1 MKQSLLNLLFSF
13 LAFSI
18 AYGIAC
24 LTGLELIQQAILI
37 AFIIQWI
44 AFVPAYIFQ
53 TEKFYDLTGS
63 ITYISVVS
71 YVSFQSNSALDINIG
86 GILLASFIMLWAIRL
101 GSFLFLRIHKAGEDK
116 RFKLIKP
123 SPTRFF
129 MTWTL
134 QGMWVSLCS
143 MCALTAI
150 ASKNGVGLNT
160 LFFIGA
166 FVFLSGLII
175 EIIADKQK
183 SSFRANPENKEQFIR
198 HGLWSYS
205 RHPNYFGEITLWLG
219 ISIMSLSS
227 LSGWQYVTLISPLF
241 TYLLLVY
248 VSGVRLLE
256 ISGMEKWGH
265 LESYQTYLID
275 TPSLFP
281 FKKLFMKKTFTL
293 IVVFCLSSM
302 YSFGQDEVS
311 LPLSINAT
319 PKSIGIISTI
329 NIPNIEGNSKGQIGI
344 STNQTKLYYK
354 NTKNKIK
361 VIFEVPNASEILSKG
376 FGAKTVSKK
385 AVAWTLDETK
395 EQQQKLYIT
404 SASDSALNYIIYS
417 GYVYFPNLN
426 KWKLIASYKV
436 NGYTEHIH
444 AASIFKS
451 TNIQQN
457 IEELFTDTWTQGDNG
472 AWINVQNKGIEKP
485 ILPPFSDLDSL
496 YRVKQDSLII
506 RKAIQDKQTD
516 AVTYKN
522 GLYYHLMKSSENQ
535 SLVKMTDTVSIYYK
549 GYIFGTDIVFDQT
562 TNDTRTFPLGRLIKG
577 WQVGLE
583 GTRVGEKVKLL
594 IPSGL
599 AYSIRTRSPKIP
611 PNSILVFEIETVNA
625 KSQ

>member
-24 LTGLELIQQAILI
+24 LTGLGLIQQAILI
-37 AFIIQWI
+37 AFIIQWV

-71 YVSFQSNSALDINIG
+71 YVSFKSNTTIDINIG
-86 GILLASFIMLWAIRL
+86 SILLASFIMLWAIRL

-134 QGMWVSLCS
+134 QGMWVSICS

-150 ASKNGVGLNT
+150 ASKDGVVLNP
-160 LFFIGA
+160 LFFVGT
-166 FVFLSGLII
+166 FVFLTGLII

-219 ISIMSLSS
+219 VSIMSISS
-227 LSGWQYVTLISPLF
+227 LSSWQYLTLISPIF

-256 ISGMEKWGH
+256 IAGLEKWGH
-265 LESYQTYLID
+265 LESYQTYLRD

-281 FKKLFMKKTFTL
+281 FNKLFMKKIFTL
-293 IVVFCLSSM
+293 IVVFCLSSV
-302 YSFGQDEVS
+302 YSFGQGDVS
-311 LPLSINAT
+311 LPLSINAS

-329 NIPNIEGNSKGQIGI
+329 NTPELDGNSKGKFGL
-344 STNQTKLYYK
+344 STNQTKFYFKYR
-354 NTKNKIK
+354 KNKTN
-361 VIFEVPNASEILSKG
+361 VIFEVTNAAELLSKG
-376 FGAKTVSKK
+376 IGAKTVSKN
-385 AVAWTLDETK
+385 AVSWTLDDTK
-395 EQQQKLYIT
+395 EQQHKLYIT
-404 SASDSALNYIIYS
+404 TASDSAQNYIIYS
-417 GYVYFPNLN
+417 GYLYFPNLN

-436 NGYTEHIH
+436 SGYTEHIH
-444 AASIFKS
+444 AASIFKTAS
-451 TNIQQN
+451 IQQN
-457 IEELFTDTWTQGDNG
+457 LEEVFTDTWTQGDNG
-472 AWINVQNKGIEKP
+472 AWVNVQNKGIQKP
-485 ILPPFSDLDSL
+485 ILTPFSDMDSL
-496 YRVKQDSLII
+496 ARAHSDSLII
-506 RKAIQDKQTD
+506 RKAIQENQTD
-516 AVTYKN
+516 AVTYKK
-522 GLYYHLMKSSENQ
+522 GLYYHLMKSSESQ

-549 GYIFGTDIVFDQT
+549 GYILGTDIVFDHT

-594 IPSGL
+594 IPSGI

-611 PNSILVFEIETVNA
+611 PNSILVFEIETVKA
-625 KSQ
+625 IH

>member
-13 LAFSI
+13 LAFFI
-18 AYGIAC
+18 AYGIAS

-37 AFIIQWI
+37 AFVIQWI
-44 AFVPAYIFQ
+44 AFIPAYFLQ

-63 ITYISVVS
+63 VTYISVVS
-71 YVSFQSNSALDINIG
+71 YVIIQTNVALIDNIG
-86 GILLASFIMLWAIRL
+86 SFLMAFFIILWAIRL

-134 QGMWVSLCS
+134 QGMWVSICS

-150 ASKNGVGLNT
+150 ASKNGVVLNT
-160 LFFIGA
+160 LFFVGA
-166 FVFLSGLII
+166 FVFLIGLII

-183 SSFRANPENKEQFIR
+183 SNFRLNPENKEQFIH
-198 HGLWSYS
+198 HGLWYYS
-205 RHPNYFGEITLWLG
+205 RHPNYFGEITLWSG

-227 LSGWQYVTLISPLF
+227 LLGWQYVTLISPLF

-265 LESYQTYLID
+265 LESYQTYLKE

-281 FKKLFMKKTFTL
+281 FKKLLMKKTFTL
-293 IVVFCLSSM
+293 IVVFCVSFV

-311 LPLSINAT
+311 VPLSINAS

-329 NIPNIEGNSKGQIGI
+329 NIPVLEGDSKGKFGL
-344 STNQTKLYYK
+344 STNQTKLYFRY
-354 NTKNKIK
+354 NKNKTY
-361 VIFEVPNASEILSKG
+361 VFFEVPNAFEILSKG
-376 FGAKTVSKK
+376 LGTKTVSKN
-385 AVAWTLDETK
+385 VVSWNLDDKK
-395 EQQQKLYIT
+395 EQQHKLYIT
-404 SASDSALNYIIYS
+404 SASDSAQNYIIYS
-417 GYVYFPNLN
+417 GYLYFPNLN
-426 KWKLIASYKV
+426 KWKLIASFKM

-444 AASIFKS
+444 VASIFKS
-451 TNIQQN
+451 KSIQKN
-457 IEELFTDTWTQGDNG
+457 IEELFADTWTQGDNG
-472 AWINVQNKGIEKP
+472 AWINVQNKGIQKP
-485 ILPPFSDLDSL
+485 ILPPFSDMDSL
-496 YRVKQDSLII
+496 YRVKEDSLII
-506 RKAIQDKQTD
+506 RKAILENQTD
-516 AVTYKN
+516 AGKYKN
-522 GLYYHLMKSSENQ
+522 GLYYQILKSSENQ
-535 SLVKMTDTVSIYYK
+535 SLVKISDTVSIYYK

-583 GTRVGEKVKLL
+583 GTHVGEKVKLL